1 MHSRTI
7 AWKLSW
13 TEEPGRLQS
22 LEMQSRTRLSDF
34 TSLGETGLGLTLC
47 CSAGMLAPYKIQ
59 RNCRRLKI
67 TACMCSWGEFFTPKD
82 TQRQKQTRQSF
93 LESQEQKQCKN
104 KSRVLSTLCSHHHK
118 EAGKPP
124 KPPIQPDPTPTLT
137 PNKEE
142 ARSPSKALPESLL
155 CPLLNFC
162 RLRKAKTGRTTWGKV
177 FPKSS
182 FTSRTWE
189 S

>member
-1 MHSRTI
+1 MLQYCNACI
-7 AWKLSW
+7 WKHLSF
-13 TEEPGRLQS
+13 S
-22 LEMQSRTRLSDF
+22 N
-34 TSLGETGLGLTLC
+34 
-47 CSAGMLAPYKIQ
+47 KIQ
-59 RNCRRLKI
+59 RICRTKTNCRPVQVGQILNKRYKKTKEPLL
-67 TACMCSWGEFFTPKD
+67 P
-82 TQRQKQTRQSF
+82 F